1 MSSPRASADSLP
13 SRIAALPKAEL
24 HLHLEGAMDP
34 VTVVELAARY
44 GDTITAGQVAARYA
58 TNDFPSFIEAY
69 KWVTSYLRAPQDYAL
84 VAREAAEHLLAQNI
98 VYAEITLSAGVM
110 LLRKQDPVANLRA
123 IREAVRPY
131 ESLGLRL
138 QWIFDCVRQFGPQP
152 AMEIAHIAVELRNEG
167 VVALGIGGDEL
178 ALPAAE
184 FAAAFDYAARGGL
197 HRVAHAGE
205 IGGPDSIRD
214 ALAYFGAERIGHG
227 IAATR
232 DPALAATLRERM
244 IPLEICPIS
253 NLRTGAL
260 ARQIGRDHAELQ
272 HHPLPDLFRAGVP
285 LSISTD
291 DPAMFQTDL
300 QREYLAAIE
309 MGLSPRELAR
319 IGAAAFQGAFLPVA
333 DKFAYL
339 DKFTR
344 QATALDLI

>member
-1 MSSPRASADSLP
+1 MP

-34 VTVVELAARY
+34 TTVAELAARY
-44 GDTITAGQVAARYA
+44 GDAIEPSQVAARYA
-58 TNDFPSFIEAY
+58 TTDFASFIEAY
-69 KWVTSYLRAPQDYAL
+69 KWVTSYLRAPADYAL
-84 VAREAAEHLLAQNI
+84 VTREAAERLLAQNV

-110 LLRKQDPVANLRA
+110 LLRKQDPAANLRA
-123 IREAVRPY
+123 IRKAARPY

-152 AMEIAHIAVELRNEG
+152 AMEVARIAVELRSEG
-167 VVALGIGGDEL
+167 VVAFGIGGDEL
-178 ALPAAE
+178 ALPASD
-184 FAAAFDYAARGGL
+184 FRAAFDYAAAGGL

-214 ALAYFGAERIGHG
+214 ALTHFGAERIGHG
-227 IAATR
+227 IATTR
-232 DPALAATLRERM
+232 DPALAATLRERR

-260 ARQIGRDHAELQ
+260 ARQIGRDAADLQ

-291 DPAMFQTDL
+291 DPAMFTTDL

-319 IGAAAFQGAFLPVA
+319 VAAAAFQGSFLPLT

-344 QATALDLI
+344 QATAVDLI